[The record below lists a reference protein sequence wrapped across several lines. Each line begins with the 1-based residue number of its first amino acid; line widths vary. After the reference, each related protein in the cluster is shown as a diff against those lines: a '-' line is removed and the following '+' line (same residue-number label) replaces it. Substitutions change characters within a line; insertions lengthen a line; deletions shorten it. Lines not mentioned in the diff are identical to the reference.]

1 VTGDP
6 EIRIVD
12 GRVAFRN
19 LGKTMAEVPLDAFVR
34 EIAVASDRR
43 PALGI
48 LPPRI
53 RFCCERRDAMAV
65 VIEVEP
71 QARTVSWLTDESKA
85 PFGRGASYRR
95 YFLSFPYIILL
106 VVFRSGGITGFQQL
120 YYRTAPLGGERTT
133 HHREDEELLLPN
145 LYNVAEGHGQRCWL
159 CLQFLPDVSRMPWPE
174 KIDAIV
180 DHVFSAS
187 FNQSSERHE
196 GNSYWGSTREID
208 PRVQTLEAWEKAT
221 RENHR
226 FALEVPWKPA
236 GETATGVLMGM
247 LDRVAEPFRPSRAT
261 DLAGLLSLA
270 SRPRKR
276 R

>member
-6 EIRIVD
+6 EIQIVD
-12 GRVAFRN
+12 KQVAIRHG
-19 LGKTMAEVPLDAFVR
+19 GKTMVEIPLEAFVR

-43 PALGI
+43 PELGI
-48 LPPRI
+48 LPR
-53 RFCCERRDAMAV
+53 RVRYCCERRDAMAV

-71 QARTVSWLTDESKA
+71 QARTVSWLTDDSKA
-85 PFGRGASYRR
+85 PFGRSANYQR

-106 VVFRSGGITGFQQL
+106 VVFRAGAITGYQQL
-120 YYRTAPLGGERTT
+120 YYRNAPLGGDQDA
-133 HHREDEELLLPN
+133 HRGEDQELLLPN
-145 LYNVAEGHGQRCWL
+145 LYNVADGHGQRCWL
-159 CLQFLPDVSRMPWPE
+159 CLQFLPDVSRLPWPE
-174 KIDAIV
+174 KIDTIV
-180 DHVFSAS
+180 DHVFCAS

-196 GNSYWGSTREID
+196 GNSYWSSTRGID

-270 SRPRKR
+270 SRR
-276 R
+276 RQRR